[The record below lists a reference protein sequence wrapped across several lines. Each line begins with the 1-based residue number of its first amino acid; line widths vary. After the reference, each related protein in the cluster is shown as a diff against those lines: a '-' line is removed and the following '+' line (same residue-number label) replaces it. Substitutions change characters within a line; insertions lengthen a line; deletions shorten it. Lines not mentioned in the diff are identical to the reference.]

1 MSKIRQKYNQI
12 KEKSSLKMTESLC
25 FLRNGMKNILDIDG
39 NWVKNSLLFILIG
52 FLSSFSFFAIKSIN
66 DSIITEPIAN
76 NSLLE
81 TRNIALENK
90 IKEATDGYPIEIMTK
105 YIARQDE
112 QVAAYLIAIAK
123 KESNWGKRTPK
134 LNGQECYNL
143 WGFREKRDRMGS
155 GGHTCF
161 NNPKDAVESVSKRI
175 KDLIE
180 KDYNTPQKMVVWK
193 CGYNCDAHTSES
205 VSKWIDDVEFYYN
218 KF

>member
-1 MSKIRQKYNQI
+1 MA
-12 KEKSSLKMTESLC
+12 TGLC
-25 FLRNGMKNILDIDG
+25 FMRNGIKNILDIDG
-39 NWVKNSLLFILIG
+39 NWVKNSLLLISIG
-52 FLSSFSFFAIKSIN
+52 FLSTFSFFAINSIN
-66 DSIITEPIAN
+66 NNVITEPVARV
-76 NSLLE
+76 NSVS

-90 IKEATDGYPIEIMTK
+90 IKEATEGYPIEIMTR
-105 YIARQDE
+105 YIAKQDE
-112 QVAAYLIAIAK
+112 QVAAYLVAIAK

-161 NNPKDAVESVSKRI
+161 NNPQDAVESVSKRI

-193 CGYNCDAHTSES
+193 CGYSCDAHTSES